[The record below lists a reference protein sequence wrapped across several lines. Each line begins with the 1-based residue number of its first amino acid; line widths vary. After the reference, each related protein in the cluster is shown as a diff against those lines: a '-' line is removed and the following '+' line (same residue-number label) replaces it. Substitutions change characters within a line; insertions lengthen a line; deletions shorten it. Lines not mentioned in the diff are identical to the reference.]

1 MKLIIL
7 TLFFFSIPIA
17 DASLGIF
24 DVLNETEYKGSLDI
38 VTEYQEPNKTVQS
51 SEHIRGWVSIVG
63 FSLVVRING
72 TEYIN
77 QSEPIIMYELWD
89 EGLYWNNNF
98 DWVKVTDERIITE
111 DNITTA
117 EIDIHLL
124 WHHSELKSR
133 TVCGLNGCRTYK
145 WISKT
150 YYHEWATFST
160 TVESPVQYP
169 GINDTEIKITVY
181 DNTFNPHINI
191 HIPVQPF
198 ETKTT
203 ITYQNETI
211 TRYTKSGF
219 ASIGAV
225 NLSDCLYWDDESDI
239 FKYRNEIVIIDNI
252 DKYNFNPT
260 YLEITTFSPYES
272 ITQTNYSIS
281 AVEFDT
287 SGGLTPRVL
296 TYILVLLIFAI
307 GAKKSFS
314 VIGDMI

>member
-1 MKLIIL
+1 M
-7 TLFFFSIPIA
+7 IPIA
-17 DASLGIF
+17 DASTGIF

-38 VTEYQEPNKTVQS
+38 VTEYPEPNKTVQS

-63 FSLVVRING
+63 FSEVVRING
-72 TEYIN
+72 IEYIN
-77 QSEPIIMYELWD
+77 LPEPIIMYELWD

-98 DWVKVTDERIITE
+98 DWVKVIDERIITE
-111 DNITTA
+111 DNITKA

-124 WHHSELKSR
+124 WHHS
-133 TVCGLNGCRTYK
+133 
-145 WISKT
+145 SKGKT
-150 YYHEWATFST
+150 STGKPYVKKRYYNEYATFST
-160 TVESPVQYP
+160 TVKSPVQYP
-169 GINDTEIKITVY
+169 VINNTEIKITVY

-198 ETKTT
+198 ETKTI

-225 NLSDCLYWDDESDI
+225 NLSDCLYWEDKSDI
-239 FKYRNEIVIIDNI
+239 FKYRGETVIIDNI
-252 DKYNFNPT
+252 DKSNFNPT

-272 ITQTNYSIS
+272 ITRTNYSIS
-281 AVEFDT
+281 AVQFDN

-296 TYILVLLIFAI
+296 TCISVLLIFAI
-307 GAKKSFS
+307 GVKKCFS
-314 VIGDMI
+314 MVGDMI

>member
-7 TLFFFSIPIA
+7 IFFFIIIPIA
-17 DASLGIF
+17 DASSGIF
-24 DVLNETEYKGSLDI
+24 DILNETGYKGSLDI

-63 FSLVVRING
+63 FSQMVRING

-77 QSEPIIMYELWD
+77 LSEPIIMYELWD
-89 EGLYWNNNF
+89 VGLYWNNNF

-124 WHHSELKSR
+124 WHHSERKSR
-133 TVCGLNGCRTYK
+133 TINGRSRPY
-145 WISKT
+145 ISKT
-150 YYHEWATFST
+150 YYNEWATFST

-169 GINDTEIKITVY
+169 EINDTEIKITVY

-198 ETKTT
+198 ETKTI

-225 NLSDCLYWDDESDI
+225 NLSDCLYWEDESDI
-239 FKYRNEIVIIDNI
+239 FKYRSETVIIDNI
-252 DKYNFNPT
+252 DKSNFNPL

-272 ITQTNYSIS
+272 ITRTNYSIS
-281 AVEFDT
+281 AVQFDT

-296 TYILVLLIFAI
+296 TYILILLIFTI
-307 GAKKSFS
+307 GSKKCFS
-314 VIGDMI
+314 MVGDMI

>member
-7 TLFFFSIPIA
+7 ILFFFLIPIA
-17 DASLGIF
+17 DASSGIF

-63 FSLVVRING
+63 FSQVVRING

-98 DWVKVTDERIITE
+98 DWVNVTDERIITE

-124 WHHSELKSR
+124 WHTSIKRCR
-133 TVCGLNGCRTYK
+133 TVNDHTYC
-145 WISKT
+145 WIDKD
-150 YYHEWATFST
+150 YNHEWATFST

-169 GINDTEIKITVY
+169 KINDTEIKITVY

-198 ETKTT
+198 ETKTI

-225 NLSDCLYWDDESDI
+225 NLSDCLYWEDESDI
-239 FKYRNEIVIIDNI
+239 FKYRSETVIIDNI
-252 DKYNFNPT
+252 DKSNFNPL

-272 ITQTNYSIS
+272 ITRTNYSIS
-281 AVEFDT
+281 AVQFDT

-296 TYILVLLIFAI
+296 TYISVLLIFAI

-314 VIGDMI
+314 MVGDMI

>member
-1 MKLIIL
+1 M
-7 TLFFFSIPIA
+7 IPIV
-17 DASLGIF
+17 DASSGIF

-38 VTEYQEPNKTVQS
+38 VTEYPEPNKTVQS
-51 SEHIRGWVSIVG
+51 SQHIRGWVSMVG
-63 FSLVVRING
+63 FSQAVRING
-72 TEYIN
+72 TEYTN
-77 QSEPIIMYELWD
+77 LSEPIIMYKLWD
-89 EGLYWNNNF
+89 EGLHWNNNF
-98 DWVKVTDERIITE
+98 DWIKVEDERVISE

-124 WHHSELKSR
+124 WHTSTKRCR
-133 TVCGLNGCRTYK
+133 TVNDHQSCWIDKDYK
-145 WISKT
+145 
-150 YYHEWATFST
+150 HEWATFST

-169 GINDTEIKITVY
+169 EINDTEIKITVY

-198 ETKTT
+198 ETKTI
-203 ITYQNETI
+203 ITYQNEII

-225 NLSDCLYWDDESDI
+225 NLSDCLYWEDESDI
-239 FKYRNEIVIIDNI
+239 FKYRSETVIIDNI
-252 DKYNFNPT
+252 DKSNFNPL

-272 ITQTNYSIS
+272 ITRTNYSIS

-296 TYILVLLIFAI
+296 TYILILLIFTI
-307 GAKKSFS
+307 GSKKCFS
-314 VIGDMI
+314 MVGDMI